1 MRGPC
6 VRLRAVLHLNWILL
20 IVRSNDSRMYLKSGR
35 RGVRGGCEG
44 WRLAIY
50 PIDTRAPFRL
60 ALGALYVVHYL
71 RARAKMVC
79 AAPGVRP
86 FSDSQLARRD
96 GARSEIAAA
105 RTMCVCAPFT
115 LMLRPFSAL
124 QVFWQVY
131 SLRRGA
137 IALIDTRMPGRH
149 ARGASYVSRYLLAR
163 AKMACAAP
171 GPRPRN
177 DLQNAQRVGARSGIA
192 DARTMCFCAPLIGSK
207 TMRVCIISRGRGEGA
222 AVGYLPD

>member
-1 MRGPC
+1 
-6 VRLRAVLHLNWILL
+6 
-20 IVRSNDSRMYLKSGR
+20 MYLKSDGGFLLPR
-35 RGVRGGCEG
+35 RERRPGLRWWRHMSSTTLERAPRWCAPRHVRGLNG
-44 WRLAIY
+44 IY
-50 PIDTRAPFRL
+50 NARAMLVRVAKSQLRRPCASAHRP
-60 ALGALYVVHYL
+60 LYV
-71 RARAKMVC
+71 ASI
-79 AAPGVRP
+79 
-86 FSDSQLARRD
+86 F
-96 GARSEIAAA
+96 
-105 RTMCVCAPFT
+105 
-115 LMLRPFSAL
+115 
-124 QVFWQVY
+124 QVSWQVY
-131 SLRRGA
+131 SLNRGA